1 MKYDNLPPIVSQ
13 SIESLLDPATSD
25 IVKFNNFQTI
35 VRIRDGCNFAM
46 YEYNK
51 SMKKR

>member
-1 MKYDNLPPIVSQ
+1 MKYDNLPPSVSQ
-13 SIESLLDPATSD
+13 TIESLLDPTTSD

-35 VRIRDGCNFAM
+35 ERIRDGCNFAI

-51 SMKKR
+51 SVKKK